1 VPENLTAFVNVKVC
15 VSSRPWEI
23 FEKAFDTNT
32 DPRLYL
38 QELTRRDIEIY
49 VYQTF
54 EEDPNFI
61 QARNHDSKY
70 NELVSEIVDLAQ
82 GVFLWG
88 FLVVR
93 SLLRGLT
100 SADTFKF
107 LQTRL
112 YQLPTDLEDFF
123 EHMLNLV
130 DDVYQSQMARIFR
143 VAQGAWAPFASAP
156 LHIR

>member
-1 VPENLTAFVNVKVC
+1 MEWLKQGGKHGGLYWIGGKADEYPGDSRDILRVPENLTAFVNVKVC

-112 YQLPTDLEDFF
+112 YQLPTDL
-123 EHMLNLV
+123 
-130 DDVYQSQMARIFR
+130 
-143 VAQGAWAPFASAP
+143 
-156 LHIR
+156 